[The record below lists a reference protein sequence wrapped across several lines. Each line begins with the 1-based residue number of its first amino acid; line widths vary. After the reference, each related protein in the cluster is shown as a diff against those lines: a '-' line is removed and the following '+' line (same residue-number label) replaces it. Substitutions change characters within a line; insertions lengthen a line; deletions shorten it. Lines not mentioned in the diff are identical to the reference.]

1 MSEKCPTVWRVESI
15 LCLESMDLSTFH
27 SFCYSCSG
35 WEEKKLIA
43 AKTIYRGSLKKEL
56 NAFKLLTSNSL
67 FTLIQIMHEFARL
80 LAFSSGLVSVH
91 TKKSALVATQMR
103 CYKPNIQS
111 AYWPDVS
118 AARATKVNKRKTNVV
133 IWPNIAAHPNESS
146 GHFTASYYSLCT
158 LLHPRMQSIA
168 RRYFP
173 QICSVFL
180 IVWSEWG
187 RVTVSP

>member
-1 MSEKCPTVWRVESI
+1 MSHSLTSRVHLVFGVYGFEYFSFFLLFLFRLRREKTDSSQNYLQRKS
-15 LCLESMDLSTFH
+15 
-27 SFCYSCSG
+27 
-35 WEEKKLIA
+35 K
-43 AKTIYRGSLKKEL
+43 KKEL
-56 NAFKLLTSNSL
+56 NAFKRLTSNSL

-91 TKKSALVATQMR
+91 TKKSALVATQMC

-133 IWPNIAAHPNESS
+133 IWPNIAAHPNGSS
-146 GHFTASYYSLCT
+146 GHFTASYYSLRT
-158 LLHPRMQSIA
+158 LLHPRMQSID

-180 IVWSEWG
+180 IVWSDWG

>member
-1 MSEKCPTVWRVESI
+1 MSHSLTSRVHLVFRVYGFEY
-15 LCLESMDLSTFH
+15 F
-27 SFCYSCSG
+27 SFFLLFLFRLRR
-35 WEEKKLIA
+35 EKLIA

-91 TKKSALVATQMR
+91 TKKSALVATQMC

-133 IWPNIAAHPNESS
+133 I
-146 GHFTASYYSLCT
+146 
-158 LLHPRMQSIA
+158 
-168 RRYFP
+168 
-173 QICSVFL
+173 
-180 IVWSEWG
+180 
-187 RVTVSP
+187 